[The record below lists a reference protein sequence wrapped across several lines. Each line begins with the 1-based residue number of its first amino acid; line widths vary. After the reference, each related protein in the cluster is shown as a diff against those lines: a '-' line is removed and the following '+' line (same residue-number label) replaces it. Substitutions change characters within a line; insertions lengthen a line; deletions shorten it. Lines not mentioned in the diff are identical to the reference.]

1 MSIVML
7 LRAAAAASAF
17 VVASNGVAA
26 APAGAPAA
34 PTPPGAPAPWV
45 GSTAEQAAEAARLA
59 GEQARAAGEQAGVA
73 GEQAARMA
81 ADQARI
87 ETKLEAARAKLEA
100 AANEVAQLSVQ
111 MGNPVFERFSTRP
124 VGAPHSVIG
133 AQIDMRND
141 PAGVR
146 VLDVSPGGAADEAG
160 MRAGDIIVSVNGT
173 EAEGRS
179 RRRVVGIIQG
189 AEANKKLNIKVLR
202 DGKPKDLVVT
212 ARAMAVEPAIV
223 ADRFALFPGG
233 SAESPVYSFRE
244 LGIPTLSNMQLVT
257 LTPGLGHYFGTDKG
271 VLVVRAPTKSDFQL
285 QDGDV
290 ILSIDGRAPTSGA
303 HATRILA
310 SYQSGEKVTLNIMR
324 DRKPVNL
331 EAKLPQRSWGNW
343 QYQVPPGLDAPSAPT
358 DR

>member
-17 VVASNGVAA
+17 VVASNDVAA
-26 APAGAPAA
+26 APAAPAAAPAAPAA

-45 GSTAEQAAEAARLA
+45 GSAAEQAAEAAKLA
-59 GEQARAAGEQAGVA
+59 GEQARAAGEQAGV
-73 GEQAARMA
+73 A

-111 MGNPVFERFSTRP
+111 MGNPVFERFSTRA

-179 RRRVVGIIQG
+179 SRRVVGIIQG

-202 DGKPKDLVVT
+202 NGKPKELVVT

>member
-26 APAGAPAA
+26 APAAAPPAPAA

-45 GSTAEQAAEAARLA
+45 GSAAEQAAEAAKLA
-59 GEQARAAGEQAGVA
+59 GEQARAAGEQAGV
-73 GEQAARMA
+73 A

-111 MGNPVFERFSTRP
+111 MGNPVFERFSTRA

-179 RRRVVGIIQG
+179 SRRVVGIIQG

-202 DGKPKDLVVT
+202 NGKPKELVVT